1 MARLQYKERSAMARS
16 QLEMLQAIPP
26 WDWPEEARDWLGEA
40 LKDDDEQNRLT
51 AAQLASAVVDE
62 GLAGELLR
70 VCREDPTAEVASAA
84 AIALGPALEECYVE
98 YDEGLADAMP
108 DLPETAPLSRE
119 AYQQVVEVLEG
130 IYHDADCPTKVRR
143 RALEAAVRAPRDWQV
158 GAARA
163 AHQSGDPD
171 WRMTAVFC
179 MGYLPGFE
187 ETILEVIA
195 KDEHQGV
202 RREALLAAGN
212 QEIDAAGPEVLRVA
226 ANNDEPVELR
236 IAAIAALETIF
247 PEGSQELLETL
258 AEAKNEELAEAA
270 ATTLEERVVFGS
282 LYSDDDELD
291 EDPD

>member
-1 MARLQYKERSAMARS
+1 MSDTQERLE
-16 QLEMLQAIPP
+16 QLEVAPP
-26 WDWPEEARDWLGEA
+26 WEWPEEAGDWLREA
-40 LKDDDEQNRLT
+40 LQDDDEQTRLT
-51 AAQLASAVVDE
+51 AAQLASGVVDDK
-62 GLAGELLR
+62 LAEELLR

-108 DLPETAPLSRE
+108 DLPETAPLNRE
-119 AYQQVVEVLEG
+119 AYQQVVETLEG

-143 RALEAAVRAPRDWQV
+143 RALEAAVRAPREWQV

-187 ETILEVIA
+187 EMILEA
-195 KDEHQGV
+195 MADGGHEGV

-212 QEIDAAGPEVLRVA
+212 QEIDAAGPEVLRIA
-226 ANNDEPVELR
+226 GDHDAPVELR
-236 IAAIAALETIF
+236 IAAIAALETIY

-258 AEAKNEELAEAA
+258 AEDKHEQVAEAA
-270 ATTLEERVVFGS
+270 STTLEERVVFGS
-282 LYSDDDELD
+282 LYSDDEDLD
-291 EDPD
+291 PTS

>member
-1 MARLQYKERSAMARS
+1 MSDTKERLE
-16 QLEMLQAIPP
+16 QLKAVPP
-26 WDWPEEARDWLGEA
+26 WDWSEEAGDWLREA
-40 LKDDDEQNRLT
+40 LQDDDEQTRLV
-51 AAQLASAVVDE
+51 AARLASAVVDD

-119 AYQQVVEVLEG
+119 VYQRVVETLEG

-163 AHQSGDPD
+163 AHRSEDSD

-187 ETILEVIA
+187 ETILKAMTE
-195 KDEHQGV
+195 DEHPGV

-226 ANNDEPVELR
+226 GDRGAPTELR
-236 IAAIAALETIF
+236 IAAVAALETIF

-258 AEAKNEELAEAA
+258 AEAEDEELAEAA
-270 ATTLEERVVFGS
+270 SATLEERVVFGS
-282 LYSDDDELD
+282 LYSDEEDLD
-291 EDPD
+291 EDLD